1 MDEYAKYRLT
11 TMHMNTPETH
21 QATNMNIVAFQ
32 CTCPSPVTIYAS
44 FIGSGEDSGVNLCG
58 LPGFAT
64 GFVGGFG
71 FCTAEVGRVVGAR
84 GRKWNGGRSSLFVRQ
99 GQFMSQGSAKQR

>member
-1 MDEYAKYRLT
+1 
-11 TMHMNTPETH
+11 
-21 QATNMNIVAFQ
+21 
-32 CTCPSPVTIYAS
+32 
-44 FIGSGEDSGVNLCG
+44 VNLCG

-84 GRKWNGGRSSLFVRQ
+84 GRKLNGGRSSLFVRP
-99 GQFMSQGSAKQR
+99 GQFMSQSSAKHGSDDLHRGVSLRDRLDYLDTRKGGQLGVDRNRRDTRRSGRIMSVKSLPETHS